1 MPRPMT
7 NEQLDKLYQEAREAS
22 ALRLANEKKE
32 KARLRSVESA
42 ERYCKLYEL
51 RLKEKQLQRKKKELE
66 REELAHLRQVRKNL
80 ILALDTFVEWR
91 QQLEERCDEIIQK
104 NLEPWR
110 LFLDTKTI
118 ERIDTEVPKY
128 EKWLAETEAEIL
140 EKSVRR

>member
-1 MPRPMT
+1 MT
-7 NEQLDKLYQEAREAS
+7 NEQLEKLYQEAREAS
-22 ALRLANEKKE
+22 ALRLAAEKKE
-32 KARLRSVESA
+32 KARLRSVASA

-80 ILALDTFVEWR
+80 ILALDTFIEWR
-91 QQLEERCDEIIQK
+91 QQLEQRCDEIIQK
-104 NLEPWR
+104 NLEAWR

-118 ERIDTEVPKY
+118 ERIDTEIPKY

-140 EKSVRR
+140 EKSVRK

>member
-1 MPRPMT
+1 MGDQQR
-7 NEQLDKLYQEAREAS
+7 ERLYAEAREAS
-22 ALRLANEKKE
+22 AKRLLDEKAE
-32 KARLRSVESA
+32 KARLRSVASA

-80 ILALDTFVEWR
+80 MLALDTFVEWR
-91 QQLEERCDEIIQK
+91 QQLEERCDEIIRN

-128 EKWLAETEAEIL
+128 EKWLAQTEAEIL